1 MQVDRDSETLRALTE
16 SGIARGGL
24 FCVEVD
30 IPSLGFFA
38 HLGGVMSMLR
48 LCERLALKPCIRL
61 VSSNYL
67 EPARGPSFLEY
78 FFDGPVLSA
87 AESRLVSAAPLT
99 RIESFF
105 DCPGWSQDDFPTLA
119 KSHGFW
125 SSYYSLRPGISAHVE
140 QITSEKRMGI
150 DMAGIHYRGTDK
162 IREAAAVDPDSAIRH
177 IKAALALHPGIERVF
192 VASDSRGFPDMIA
205 SSLHGFSVSY
215 CKDEL
220 RSSSDK
226 PIHLAPVADQ
236 YRLGHEAL
244 VNCLLLAKCGV
255 LVKNMSDLSGWA
267 SVFNP
272 SQKVY
277 LMNRP
282 SGEGLKWLG
291 FPEREL
297 IERDCFV
304 PGLR

>member
-1 MQVDRDSETLRALTE
+1 M
-16 SGIARGGL
+16 ARGGL

-38 HLGGVMSMLR
+38 HMGGVMSMLR

-61 VSSNYL
+61 VSCNYL
-67 EPARGPSFLEY
+67 EPTRGPCFLEY
-78 FFDGPVLSA
+78 FFDGPALSA
-87 AESRLVSAAPLT
+87 AESRLVSGAPLA

-119 KSHGFW
+119 QSHVFW
-125 SSYYSLRPGISAHVE
+125 SKYYSLRPEVSAHVE
-140 QITSEKRMGI
+140 RIAAEKQIGV
-150 DMAGIHYRGTDK
+150 DVAGIHYRGTDK
-162 IREAAAVDPDSAIRH
+162 IREAAAVDTESAIRH
-177 IKAALALHPGIERVF
+177 IRTSLALHPDIDRVF
-192 VASDSRGFPDMIA
+192 VASDSHGFLDTIA
-205 SSLHGFSVSY
+205 SSLNGFSVSY

-220 RSSSDK
+220 RSSSEQ

-244 VNCLLLAKCGV
+244 INCLLLAKCGV

-282 SGEGLKWLG
+282 SGEGVKWLG

-304 PGLR
+304 PGLRL